1 MELILPERRPLTETD
16 LRTLYELDGTAPDG
30 TALDGTR
37 PRLRANFVTSLDGA
51 VEVDGRSRGLS
62 GEADRAVFALMR
74 RVCDAVMVGAGT
86 ARDEGYGAVRVDEAS
101 ARWRAETGRPEQPTL
116 VLVSAS
122 LDLDAGA
129 RTFTEAPVRPI
140 VLTHDGAPAD
150 RRAALAAVADVVSC
164 GQSVVDLATGVAEL
178 HRHGLSHILCEGGP
192 HLFGTLLAADLVDE
206 LCLTISPLLV
216 GAGPGRIVAGG
227 RRDEPETMRLVH
239 LIAAEGML
247 LSRYARDGS
256 ARRDA

>member
-1 MELILPERRPLTETD
+1 VELVLPERRPLTEAD
-16 LRTLYELDGTAPDG
+16 LRELYAPAG
-30 TALDGTR
+30 AG

-62 GEADRAVFALMR
+62 GEADRTVFALMR
-74 RVCDAVMVGAGT
+74 QVADAVMVGAGT
-86 ARDEGYGAVRVDEAS
+86 ARHEGYGPVRVDDATAKS
-101 ARWRAETGRPEQPTL
+101 RAGAGRPEHPTL

-122 LDLDAGA
+122 LDLDPDA
-129 RTFTEAPVRPI
+129 RIFTEAPVRPI

-150 RRAALAAVADVVSC
+150 RRAALAAADVVTC
-164 GQSVVDLATGVAEL
+164 GQSVVDLDLGLAEL
-178 HRHGLSHILCEGGP
+178 RRRGLRHILCEGGP
-192 HLFGTLLAADLVDE
+192 HLFGALLAADLVDE

-227 RRDEPETMRLVH
+227 RRDAPEGMRLVH

-247 LSRYARDGS
+247 LSRYE
-256 ARRDA
+256 RR